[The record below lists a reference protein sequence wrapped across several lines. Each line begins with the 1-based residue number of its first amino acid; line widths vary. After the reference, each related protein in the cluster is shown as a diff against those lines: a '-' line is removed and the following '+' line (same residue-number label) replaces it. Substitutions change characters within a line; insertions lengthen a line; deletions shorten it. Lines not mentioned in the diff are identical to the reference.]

1 MEARSPKWSPL
12 RLSENFM
19 ETATTAPIVEKPAPA
34 LPAGLIDYDHFTSV
48 VLKVGII
55 LECKPHPN
63 PKSTRLYVLQ
73 VALGE
78 EKPRQI
84 CAGIREHYTPEQ
96 LIGKKIIVVSNLA
109 PRKMLGEDSNG
120 MLLAAT
126 NPSGVP
132 ILATFDGLIEAGT
145 TVK

>member
-1 MEARSPKWSPL
+1 
-12 RLSENFM
+12 M
-19 ETATTAPIVEKPAPA
+19 ETATPSPTAPIVEKPAPS

-48 VLKVGII
+48 VMKVGII

-84 CAGIREHYTPEQ
+84 CAGIREYYTPDQ
-96 LIGKKIIVVSNLA
+96 LINKRIIVVSNLA

-120 MLLAAT
+120 MLLAASSPT
-126 NPSGVP
+126 GVP
-132 ILATFDGLIEAGT
+132 FLATFDGSIEAGVI
-145 TVK
+145 VK